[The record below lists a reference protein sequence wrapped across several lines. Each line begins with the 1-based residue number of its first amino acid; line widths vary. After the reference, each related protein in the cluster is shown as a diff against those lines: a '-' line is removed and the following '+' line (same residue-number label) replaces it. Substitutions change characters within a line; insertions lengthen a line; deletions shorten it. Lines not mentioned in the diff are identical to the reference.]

1 MSQSFV
7 PSGRNAGSFVPFVE
21 IMFQNRSEPV
31 VINPTQGDQDACPRS
46 LNYKYEGYV
55 LGLGISCSGEVPAG
69 LSDVRTFI
77 APIRAV
83 S

>member
-1 MSQSFV
+1 
-7 PSGRNAGSFVPFVE
+7 VPFVE
-21 IMFQNRSEPV
+21 IMFQKRRGLALT
-31 VINPTQGDQDACPRS
+31 NPIQGDQDACPRS

-55 LGLGISCSGEVPAG
+55 LGLGISCSGELPAG

>member
-1 MSQSFV
+1 ML
-7 PSGRNAGSFVPFVE
+7 
-21 IMFQNRSEPV
+21 
-31 VINPTQGDQDACPRS
+31 INPTQGDQDAFPRS

-55 LGLGISCSGEVPAG
+55 LGLGISCSGELPAG